1 MQKDSKSLV
10 ADPVAG
16 LAELDLSAHPSP
28 DGHDFTLQD
37 DVPDNNLHPLVLTD
51 KFKENLKHSKQTQNP
66 ANFQPK
72 KSFCSWKHL
81 RKFQILAAIVSAFIV
96 SANNGVQLWQNLD
109 MSNRLGLL
117 VNNFDVEQVK
127 PESDKND

>member
-16 LAELDLSAHPSP
+16 LAELDLSAYPSP

-37 DVPDNNLHPLVLTD
+37 DVPDNNLQPLVLTD
-51 KFKENLKHSKQTQNP
+51 KFQENLTHSKPTQNR

-72 KSFCSWKHL
+72 FCSWKDL
-81 RKFQILAAIVSAFIV
+81 RKVQILVAIASALIV
-96 SANNGVQLWQNLD
+96 GANNLVQLGQNLD
-109 MSNRLGLL
+109 ISNRFDLFFLDL
-117 VNNFDVEQVK
+117 DVEQVK

>member
-1 MQKDSKSLV
+1 
-10 ADPVAG
+10 
-16 LAELDLSAHPSP
+16 
-28 DGHDFTLQD
+28 
-37 DVPDNNLHPLVLTD
+37 LVLTD
-51 KFKENLKHSKQTQNP
+51 KFKENLKHSKQTQNR

-72 KSFCSWKHL
+72 KSFCSWKHW
-81 RKFQILAAIVSAFIV
+81 RKLQILVAIASALIV
-96 SANNGVQLWQNLD
+96 GANNLVQLWQNLD

>member
-16 LAELDLSAHPSP
+16 LAKLDLSAQPSP

-81 RKFQILAAIVSAFIV
+81 RKLQILVAIFSALIV
-96 SANNGVQLWQNLD
+96 GANNLVQLWQNLD
-109 MSNRLGLL
+109 MSNRPDLFF
-117 VNNFDVEQVK
+117 NNLDGEQVK
-127 PESDKND
+127 PESGKEN

>member
-16 LAELDLSAHPSP
+16 LAKLDLSAQPSP

-81 RKFQILAAIVSAFIV
+81 RNFRYWWQFSQRSSLALIT
-96 SANNGVQLWQNLD
+96 L
-109 MSNRLGLL
+109 SNFG
-117 VNNFDVEQVK
+117 K
-127 PESDKND
+127 TWI

>member
-37 DVPDNNLHPLVLTD
+37 DVPDNNLQPLVLTD
-51 KFKENLKHSKQTQNP
+51 KFQENLTHSKPTQNR

-72 KSFCSWKHL
+72 FCSWKYL
-81 RKFQILAAIVSAFIV
+81 QKLQILVAIASALIV
-96 SANNGVQLWQNLD
+96 GANNLVQLGQNLD
-109 MSNRLGLL
+109 ISNRFDLF
-117 VNNFDVEQVK
+117 VNDRDVEQVK